1 MKEVGHSPTSRLLL
15 GVVRRLGVLAAFVV
29 ALLAGGTFASADPV
43 PTTPP
48 ADLHSCTLPGSAPY
62 WFDFADG
69 NVPFWRMFAKPGVI
83 AAVPNIGLPA
93 QIRALGGT
101 TVYFDPHL
109 KGRVGLPN
117 APIDPTT
124 IDARA
129 DRFFLYVENSTHCSN
144 SVIAENELYGA
155 GLASPWSPTNAQYRA
170 NVLRFLTRLHE
181 LGGQPW
187 LLVNSKPYTAG
198 EAGDWWR
205 AVAQVAVIVRE
216 VYFPAP
222 LIYKQGPVLGSR
234 TLRTAFRRGLLDFTQ
249 IGIPTSKLGIFL
261 GFQTTKG
268 TGGREGLEPA
278 RAWFE
283 VVKLQALAA
292 KQVAKEMR
300 FHGIWS
306 WGWAEYKTSPG
317 EADPDKPRAACVYLW
332 TRNPTLCNAPGA
344 VGKGFNRSRTEGQL
358 SLPKRIRCRLTRVGS
373 LTWNAIKPLVALTG
387 DAELAFSNAYVRL
400 LERRLTRVTRGEIL
414 AAEGSIIASRFGYSR
429 GAYLGAIVE
438 AHTSLAVARGVIED
452 ELRRAQIAA
461 KFRVPTPGGDD
472 IIEYQ
477 QTYADLQARLVQAEK
492 RAPWLGGRKVGY
504 AVESNAPGPLM
515 ALPSLR
521 WTNVWSP
528 TGTVRVR
535 PLGPPLPLGS
545 VSLARA
551 RPSIRAALAA
561 QARDAKYPTWI
572 AARQSRS
579 FNDVVCWRDE
589 LPSPGLVELTEYLP
603 FLALS

>member
-1 MKEVGHSPTSRLLL
+1 VFG
-15 GVVRRLGVLAAFVV
+15 VRRAGVLLAVAA
-29 ALLAGGTFASADPV
+29 ALLVGTTLASADPV

-48 ADLHSCTLPGSAPY
+48 ADLHTCTLPGNAPY
-62 WFDFADG
+62 WFDYADG
-69 NVPFWRMFAKPGVI
+69 NVPFWRMFARPGVI

-93 QIRALGGT
+93 QIRAHGGT

-117 APIDPTT
+117 APIDPAT

-129 DRFFLYVENSTHCSN
+129 DRFFIYVENSTHCSN

-155 GLASPWSPTNAQYRA
+155 SLASPWSPTNAQYRA
-170 NVLRFLTRLHE
+170 NVLRFLTRLHD

-205 AVAQVAVIVRE
+205 AVAQVAGIIRE

-234 TLRTAFRRGLLDFTQ
+234 TLRTAFRRAILDFTQ

-292 KQVAKEMR
+292 KQVVKEMK
-300 FHGIWS
+300 FNGVWS
-306 WGWAEYKTSPG
+306 WGWAEYKASPG
-317 EADPDKPRAACVYLW
+317 ELDPDKPRAACVYLW
-332 TRNPTLCNAPGA
+332 TRDRSLCNGPGA
-344 VGKGFNRSRTEGQL
+344 AGKGFDRSLTEGQL
-358 SLPKRIRCRLTRVGS
+358 SLPGNIRCRIDGVGS
-373 LTWNAIKPLVALTG
+373 VPWTSIKPIQSLTG
-387 DAELAFSNAYVRL
+387 DPELAFTDAYARM
-400 LERRLTRVTRGEIL
+400 LERRMTSLSSAEVL
-414 AAEGSIIASRFGYSR
+414 AAERSIIAARFGYSR
-429 GAYLGAIVE
+429 RAYLAAIAD
-438 AHTSLAVARGVIED
+438 AHTSLAVARSVIED

-461 KFRVPTPGGDD
+461 KFRVPAPSGDD
-472 IIEYQ
+472 VAEYQ
-477 QTYADLQARLVQAEK
+477 QTYSDLQARLVQAAK
-492 RAPWLGGRKVGY
+492 RAPWLGGQKIGY
-504 AVESNAPGPLM
+504 AVESNAPGPVM
-515 ALPSLR
+515 ALPANR
-521 WTNVWSP
+521 WTTVWSQ

-535 PLGPPLPLGS
+535 PLGPPVQLGT
-545 VSLARA
+545 VSLPRA
-551 RPSIRAALAA
+551 RPSIRAAIMS
-561 QARDAKYPTWI
+561 QEREARYPTWI
-572 AARQSRS
+572 SARQSAS
-579 FNDVVCWRDE
+579 FSNVVCWRDE
-589 LPSPGLVELTEYLP
+589 LPAPGVADLTDYLP
-603 FLALS
+603 FLAITS